1 MATLIPSYELC
12 QTIGMDRV
20 EIDASTVGEFIKRG
34 TERFGEP
41 FWAATQTATIAVN
54 GRAIALL
61 KAKRT
66 KLTRGDVIWLL
77 KPSGGG

>member
-1 MATLIPSYELC
+1 MAILIPSYELS
-12 QTIGMDRV
+12 QKIGMERV
-20 EIDASTVGEFIKRG
+20 EIDAATVGEFVKLG

-66 KLTRGDVIWLL
+66 RLSGDDVIWLL